1 MSSVRRVV
9 ERSVTARRN
18 GPDPPPRPAARGYG
32 AAMPRSRSDRTD
44 VTTASAVAGS
54 GLEALTPLERVKAM
68 LLKPEAPGPS
78 RPGATVSHSDAAL
91 RELARRADDR
101 ERLVGFVAAP
111 LAALVAMM
119 VVAALAAGDPPA
131 RLRDGGLDRLHVSL
145 SLYYGLEAVLFLLSL
160 AVLLAAMWRKRTGM
174 AVAMALYGL
183 ALFNLGYWG
192 FAVPYVFAGSWLL
205 VRSYR
210 YQRELRARP

>member
-1 MSSVRRVV
+1 
-9 ERSVTARRN
+9 
-18 GPDPPPRPAARGYG
+18 
-32 AAMPRSRSDRTD
+32 
-44 VTTASAVAGS
+44 VAGS
-54 GLEALTPLERVKAM
+54 GLGALTPLDRLKAM
-68 LLKPEAPGPS
+68 LLKPEAAGAT
-78 RPGATVSHSDAAL
+78 RPGTAWSRSDAAL
-91 RELARRADDR
+91 RELVRRADDR

-119 VVAALAAGDPPA
+119 VVAALVAGDPPL

-145 SLYYGLEAVLFLLSL
+145 SLYYGLEAVLVLLSL
-160 AVLLAAMWRKRTGM
+160 AVLLAAMWRRRTGM

-210 YQRELRARP
+210 YQRELRARTGP